1 MTSGVKM
8 RREIA
13 RREALRG
20 LAAWLLLPLAGGAQA
35 FELPELMAL
44 LARRRSGEARFNEL
58 RFVQGFD
65 APLESSGTLAF
76 TAPDRFERRTLEPR
90 AEAMVVDGNTLT
102 LTRSGRSRQLALD
115 STPELQPLVEALR
128 GTLTGNAAVLSRH
141 FRSALSGNAEQW
153 TLELRPLQTRIG
165 ESLRSL
171 RLAGRR
177 DELVRVEMDFAGGD
191 RSVMTIVPRAAAGP
205 ASAP

>member
-1 MTSGVKM
+1 MGP
-8 RREIA
+8 EIA
-13 RREALRG
+13 RRELARG
-20 LAAWLLLPLAGGAQA
+20 LAACLLLPLTGGAQA
-35 FELPELMAL
+35 FDLPELMSL
-44 LARRRSGEARFNEL
+44 LARRKSGEARFTEQ

-76 TAPDRFERRTLEPR
+76 TAPDRFERRTLQPR

-102 LTRSGRSRQLALD
+102 LTRSGRSRQLVLD
-115 STPELQPLVEALR
+115 ATPELQPLVEALR
-128 GTLTGNAAVLSRH
+128 GTLSGNGAVLSRY
-141 FRSALSGNAEQW
+141 FRSALSGSAEQW

-191 RSVMTIVPRAAAGP
+191 RSVMTIVPRAAPGP
-205 ASAP
+205 ASSP

>member
-1 MTSGVKM
+1 MTSGVKT
-8 RREIA
+8 RRE
-13 RREALRG
+13 LVRG
-20 LAAWLLLPLAGGAQA
+20 LAAGLLLPLAGGAQA
-35 FELPELMAL
+35 FDLPELMAL
-44 LARRRSGEARFNEL
+44 LAQRRSGEARFTEQ

-76 TAPDRFERRTLEPR
+76 TAPDRFERRTLKPR

-102 LTRSGRSRQLALD
+102 LTRSGRSRQLVLD
-115 STPELQPLVEALR
+115 ATPELQPLVEALR
-128 GTLTGNAAVLSRH
+128 GTLSGNSAVLSRH
-141 FRSALSGNAEQW
+141 FRSALSGSAEQW
-153 TLELRPLQTRIG
+153 TLELRPLQTRVG

-177 DELVRVEMDFAGGD
+177 SELMRVEMDFAGGD
-191 RSVMTIVPRAAAGP
+191 RSVMTIVPLAAAGP